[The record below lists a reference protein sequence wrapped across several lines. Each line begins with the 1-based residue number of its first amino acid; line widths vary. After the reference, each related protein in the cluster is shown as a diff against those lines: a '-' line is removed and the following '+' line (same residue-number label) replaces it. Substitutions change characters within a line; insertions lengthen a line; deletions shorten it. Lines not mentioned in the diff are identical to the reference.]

1 MQYQTML
8 QIEEKLNKF
17 RERLLDKDYPLA
29 LDEIL
34 GEIQYLY
41 EDDKEVFKVI
51 DKYIDDVY
59 VMFSCAEKFYKVKD
73 LVDEQ
78 FYSEIDAE

>member
-1 MQYQTML
+1 MEP
-8 QIEEKLNKF
+8 IEEKLNKF
-17 RERLLDKDYPLA
+17 KERLLDKDYPLA

-59 VMFSCAEKFYKVKD
+59 VMFSCAKKFYKVKD

-78 FYSEIDAE
+78 FYSDIDAE

>member
-1 MQYQTML
+1 MEPLAET
-8 QIEEKLNKF
+8 LNQF
-17 RERLLDKDYPLA
+17 EERLLDKDYPLA

-78 FYSEIDAE
+78 FY

>member
-1 MQYQTML
+1 MEP
-8 QIEEKLNKF
+8 IEEKLNKF
-17 RERLLDKDYPLA
+17 REQLLDKDYPLA

-34 GEIQYLY
+34 GEIQYLF

-78 FYSEIDAE
+78 FYSDIDAE

>member
-1 MQYQTML
+1 MEP
-8 QIEEKLNKF
+8 IEEKLNKF
-17 RERLLDKDYPLA
+17 KERLLDKDYPLA

-41 EDDKEVFKVI
+41 EDDKKVFKVI

-78 FYSEIDAE
+78 FYSDIDAE

>member
-1 MQYQTML
+1 MEP
-8 QIEEKLNKF
+8 IEEKLNKF
-17 RERLLDKDYPLA
+17 REILLDKDYPLA

-34 GEIQYLY
+34 GEIQYLF
-41 EDDKEVFKVI
+41 EDDKEVFKVM

-59 VMFSCAEKFYKVKD
+59 VMLSCAEKFYKVKD

>member
-1 MQYQTML
+1 MEL
-8 QIEEKLNKF
+8 IEEKLNKF

-78 FYSEIDAE
+78 FYSDIDTD

>member
-1 MQYQTML
+1 MEP
-8 QIEEKLNKF
+8 IEEKLNKF

-51 DKYIDDVY
+51 DKYIDDFY
-59 VMFSCAEKFYKVKD
+59 AMFSCAEKFYKVKD

>member
-1 MQYQTML
+1 MEP
-8 QIEEKLNKF
+8 IEEKLNKF

-51 DKYIDDVY
+51 DK
-59 VMFSCAEKFYKVKD
+59 
-73 LVDEQ
+73 
-78 FYSEIDAE
+78 

>member
-1 MQYQTML
+1 MEP
-8 QIEEKLNKF
+8 IEEKLNKF
-17 RERLLDKDYPLA
+17 RERLLDKDQPLA

-34 GEIQYLY
+34 GEIQYLF

-59 VMFSCAEKFYKVKD
+59 VMFSCAKKFYKVKD

-78 FYSEIDAE
+78 FYSDIDVE

>member
-1 MQYQTML
+1 MKTYDS
-8 QIEEKLNKF
+8 IES
-17 RERLLDKDYPLA
+17 
-29 LDEIL
+29 
-34 GEIQYLY
+34 LY
-41 EDDKEVFKVI
+41 RDLEKEVKTELRVIAKKIKADI

-78 FYSEIDAE
+78 FYSDIDAE

>member
-1 MQYQTML
+1 MEP
-8 QIEEKLNKF
+8 IEEKLNKF

-78 FYSEIDAE
+78 FYSEIDTD

>member
-1 MQYQTML
+1 MEP
-8 QIEEKLNKF
+8 IEEKLNKF

-59 VMFSCAEKFYKVKD
+59 VMCSCAEKFYKVKD

>member
-1 MQYQTML
+1 MEP
-8 QIEEKLNKF
+8 IEEKLNKF

-78 FYSEIDAE
+78 FYSNIDTD

>member
-1 MQYQTML
+1 MEP
-8 QIEEKLNKF
+8 IEEKLNKF

-34 GEIQYLY
+34 GEIQYLF
-41 EDDKEVFKVI
+41 EGDEEVFKVI

-59 VMFSCAEKFYKVKD
+59 AMFSCAEKFYKVKD

-78 FYSEIDAE
+78 FYSDIDTD

>member
-1 MQYQTML
+1 MEP
-8 QIEEKLNKF
+8 IEEKLNKF

-51 DKYIDDVY
+51 DTYIDDFY
-59 VMFSCAEKFYKVKD
+59 VMFNCAEKFYKVKD

-78 FYSEIDAE
+78 FYAEIDAE

>member
-1 MQYQTML
+1 MEP
-8 QIEEKLNKF
+8 IEEKLNKF

-59 VMFSCAEKFYKVKD
+59 VMFSCTEKFYKVKD
-73 LVDEQ
+73 LIDEQ
-78 FYSEIDAE
+78 FYSDIDAE

>member
-1 MQYQTML
+1 MEP
-8 QIEEKLNKF
+8 IEEKLNKF

-34 GEIQYLY
+34 GEVQYLF

-78 FYSEIDAE
+78 FYLDIDTD

>member
-1 MQYQTML
+1 MEP
-8 QIEEKLNKF
+8 IEEKLNKF

-51 DKYIDDVY
+51 DKYIDDFY

-78 FYSEIDAE
+78 FYSDIDTD

>member
-1 MQYQTML
+1 MEP
-8 QIEEKLNKF
+8 IEEKLNNF

-34 GEIQYLY
+34 GEIQYLF

-78 FYSEIDAE
+78 FYSDIDAD

>member
-1 MQYQTML
+1 MEP
-8 QIEEKLNKF
+8 IEEKLNKF
-17 RERLLDKDYPLA
+17 REQLLDKDYPLA

-78 FYSEIDAE
+78 FYSDIDTD

>member
-1 MQYQTML
+1 MEP
-8 QIEEKLNKF
+8 IEEKLNKC
-17 RERLLDKDYPLA
+17 REQLLDKDYPLA

-78 FYSEIDAE
+78 FYSDIDAE

>member
-1 MQYQTML
+1 MEP
-8 QIEEKLNKF
+8 IEEKLNKF
-17 RERLLDKDYPLA
+17 REQLLDKDYPLA

-34 GEIQYLY
+34 GEIQYLF

-51 DKYIDDVY
+51 DKYIDYVY
-59 VMFSCAEKFYKVKD
+59 AMFRGAEKFYKVKD

-78 FYSEIDAE
+78 FYSDIDAD

>member
-1 MQYQTML
+1 MEP
-8 QIEEKLNKF
+8 IEEKLNKF
-17 RERLLDKDYPLA
+17 RERLLDKDYPFA

-78 FYSEIDAE
+78 FYSDIDTD

>member
-1 MQYQTML
+1 MEP
-8 QIEEKLNKF
+8 IEEKLNKF

-34 GEIQYLY
+34 GEIQYLF

-59 VMFSCAEKFYKVKD
+59 AMFSCAEKFYKVKD

>member
-1 MQYQTML
+1 MEP
-8 QIEEKLNKF
+8 IEEKLNKF
-17 RERLLDKDYPLA
+17 REQLLDKDYPLA

-78 FYSEIDAE
+78 FHLDIDSE

>member
-1 MQYQTML
+1 MKP
-8 QIEEKLNKF
+8 IEEKLNKF

-34 GEIQYLY
+34 GEVQYLF

-51 DKYIDDVY
+51 DKCIDDVY

-78 FYSEIDAE
+78 FYSDIDVE

>member
-1 MQYQTML
+1 MEP
-8 QIEEKLNKF
+8 IEEKLNKF

-78 FYSEIDAE
+78 FYSDIDTE

>member
-1 MQYQTML
+1 MEP
-8 QIEEKLNKF
+8 IEEKLNKF
-17 RERLLDKDYPLA
+17 KERLLDKDYPLA

-78 FYSEIDAE
+78 FYSEIDTD

>member
-1 MQYQTML
+1 MEP
-8 QIEEKLNKF
+8 IEEKLNKF

-78 FYSEIDAE
+78 FYSDIDTD

>member
-1 MQYQTML
+1 MEP
-8 QIEEKLNKF
+8 IEEKLNKF

-34 GEIQYLY
+34 GEIQYLF
-41 EDDKEVFKVI
+41 EDDKQVFKVI

-78 FYSEIDAE
+78 FYSDIDTD

>member
-1 MQYQTML
+1 MEP
-8 QIEEKLNKF
+8 IEEKLNKF

-59 VMFSCAEKFYKVKD
+59 VMFSCAKKFYKVKD

-78 FYSEIDAE
+78 FYSDIDTD

>member
-1 MQYQTML
+1 MEPT
-8 QIEEKLNKF
+8 EEKLNKV

-41 EDDKEVFKVI
+41 EDDKKVFKVI

-78 FYSEIDAE
+78 FYSDIDTD

>member
-1 MQYQTML
+1 MKP
-8 QIEEKLNKF
+8 IEEKLNKF

-34 GEIQYLY
+34 GEVQYLF

-78 FYSEIDAE
+78 FYSGIDAE

>member
-1 MQYQTML
+1 MEL
-8 QIEEKLNKF
+8 IEEKLNKF
-17 RERLLDKDYPLA
+17 RERLLDKDSPLA

-78 FYSEIDAE
+78 FYSDIDAE

>member
-1 MQYQTML
+1 MEP
-8 QIEEKLNKF
+8 IEEKLNNFK
-17 RERLLDKDYPLA
+17 ESLLDKDYPLA

-34 GEIQYLY
+34 GEIQYLF
-41 EDDKEVFKVI
+41 EGDKEVFKVI

-59 VMFSCAEKFYKVKD
+59 VMFSCAEKFHKVKD

-78 FYSEIDAE
+78 FYSDIDAE

>member
-1 MQYQTML
+1 MEP
-8 QIEEKLNKF
+8 IEEKLNKF

-29 LDEIL
+29 LEEIL

-41 EDDKEVFKVI
+41 EDDKKVFKVI

-78 FYSEIDAE
+78 FYSDIDTE

>member
-1 MQYQTML
+1 MEP
-8 QIEEKLNKF
+8 IEEKLNKF
-17 RERLLDKDYPLA
+17 KERLLDKDYPLA

-59 VMFSCAEKFYKVKD
+59 VMFSCAKKFYKVKD

-78 FYSEIDAE
+78 FYSDIDTD